1 MHLLSEG
8 KEAVSAYFQKHYF
21 SFALAWNSE
30 VLFPSFLAMPQKSS
44 NDLLNKLLKLC
55 KKPCGQN
62 LNTLNCSCLPQHKS
76 ILPHQNQTKPT
87 PEFFME
93 KMWYCRLK
101 GVYKMGKILLFK
113 KSGITVKLWPICVL
127 KQREGKELN
136 RMSMKNMQ
144 FTLKNMQFTLR
155 IIKYEEED

>member
-1 MHLLSEG
+1 MHLLFEG
-8 KEAVSAYFQKHYF
+8 KVAVSAYFQKHYF

-44 NDLLNKLLKLC
+44 NDLLNKLLKHC

-62 LNTLNCSCLPQHKS
+62 LNTLNWSCLPQHKS
-76 ILPHQNQTKPT
+76 ILPHQNQTKLT

-101 GVYKMGKILLFK
+101 EVYKMGKILFFFFFK
-113 KSGITVKLWPICVL
+113 ESGTTVKLWPICVL

-144 FTLKNMQFTLR
+144 FTLR